1 MKDKVITCLSTA
13 LSQDREAVCALPDD
27 TDLTEQGM
35 DSIRFIAFIVQ
46 IEETFH
52 IEIRDSDL
60 TPDRFKTIALIM
72 KTLDTYL
79 SPAPKCLILDA
90 DNVLW
95 RGISGEETTV
105 VDETATAFQEL
116 LLHLYQQGVLLCLC
130 SKNDEKWILESFSN
144 PAMRLQPAH
153 FVIFSAN
160 LKNKADRIAAM
171 AEELNLSV
179 DQFLFVDDSDYELGL
194 VTHVLPSLHTLKID
208 YGLPAFIK
216 EIKARF
222 AHVQPTMD
230 LNRTQLYKEQKARE
244 KEKSNAA
251 SIGEYNATLQTNIT
265 CRPAEAADCP
275 RLAELS
281 ARTNQCNLSAKHY
294 TKEELQAMLAEPTHT
309 VLSLSV
315 QDKFGDMGIVGMAI
329 VRERTI
335 ETFMLSCRAFDRGLE
350 AYLIN
355 EVKKLPTPP
364 QYGIYC
370 DNGKNTRYATFYE
383 EHGIKTK

>member
-13 LSQDREAVCALPDD
+13 LSQDREVVCALSDD

-60 TPDRFKTIALIM
+60 TPDRFKTIAQTM
-72 KTLDTYL
+72 ETLDTYL
-79 SPAPKCLILDA
+79 STAPKCLVLDA

-116 LLHLYQQGVLLCLC
+116 LLRLYQQGVLLCLC
-130 SKNDEKWILESFSN
+130 SKNDKKWILESFSN

-160 LKNKADRIAAM
+160 RKSKAYRISAM

-179 DQFLFVDDSDYELGL
+179 DQFLFADDSDYELGL
-194 VTHVLPSLHTLKID
+194 ATHMLPPLHTIKID
-208 YGLPAFIK
+208 YDLPAFIK
-216 EIKARF
+216 EIEARF
-222 AHVQPTMD
+222 AHVQPTID
-230 LNRTQLYKEQKARE
+230 LNRTQLYKEQKKRE
-244 KEKSNAA
+244 KEKNKAA
-251 SIGEYNATLQTNIT
+251 SIDEYNATLQTKIT
-265 CRPAEAADCP
+265 CHLATPTECA

-281 ARTNQCNLSAKHY
+281 ARTNQCNLSAKRY
-294 TKEELQAMLAEPTHT
+294 TKEELQAMLAEPTYT

-315 QDKFGDMGIVGMAI
+315 QDKFGDMGIIGMAI
-329 VRERTI
+329 AHQDTVEA
-335 ETFMLSCRAFDRGLE
+335 FMLSCRAFDRGLE
-350 AYLIN
+350 TYLIS
-355 EVKKLPTPP
+355 ELKKLPTPP

-370 DNGKNTRYATFYE
+370 DNGKNARYATFYE